1 VFPKHNFN
9 ISFCNTTWYDVDML
23 VERNAMSFSVAA
35 SAMKMIL
42 YTTQQRVFNC
52 VGVQVHRT

>member
-1 VFPKHNFN
+1 
-9 ISFCNTTWYDVDML
+9 ML
-23 VERNAMSFSVAA
+23 AEIDAVCFSLAA
-35 SAMKMIL
+35 SAMKLIL